1 MSWLMAVHMVKAAAH
16 WTLYGRHRIRTAL
29 IVAALSGALA
39 ACADQKHDAT
49 YYYFSDL
56 PDNGHSRAYT
66 YPTDIT
72 RGYTTYAGFRDLDT
86 Y

>member
-1 MSWLMAVHMVKAAAH
+1 MSWLTAVHMVKAAAN
-16 WTLYGRHRIRTAL
+16 LILCGRHRISTAL
-29 IVAALSGALA
+29 IVTALSGVLA
-39 ACADQKHDAT
+39 GCADHKLDAT
-49 YYYFSDL
+49 YFYFSDL

-72 RGYTTYAGFRDLDT
+72 RGYTTYPAFRVLDT

>member
-1 MSWLMAVHMVKAAAH
+1 MV
-16 WTLYGRHRIRTAL
+16 T
-29 IVAALSGALA
+29 ALSGVLMG
-39 ACADQKHDAT
+39 CADHKDHKLDAT

-72 RGYTTYAGFRDLDT
+72 RGYTTYPGFRELDT